1 MGSSNLAK
9 CYVRSHTLNHCI
21 TKTLSELFSV
31 VLGRPGAGCT
41 TLLHTIS
48 AHTPASSGIK
58 TSGMLQYDSL
68 PSPLPEAYRCDL
80 QYCPEADVHL
90 PTLTVAQTLAFAART
105 RTPRSRPDGAT
116 RDLCVDLMV
125 EVLLTIFGLR
135 HVRDVKVGNEWV
147 RGVSGGQRKRV
158 SVAEVLAMRGK
169 IICWDKC
176 VPGSLLTL
184 SLIG

>member
-1 MGSSNLAK
+1 
-9 CYVRSHTLNHCI
+9 
-21 TKTLSELFSV
+21 
-31 VLGRPGAGCT
+31 
-41 TLLHTIS
+41 
-48 AHTPASSGIK
+48 
-58 TSGMLQYDSL
+58 
-68 PSPLPEAYRCDL
+68 
-80 QYCPEADVHL
+80 
-90 PTLTVAQTLAFAART
+90 
-105 RTPRSRPDGAT
+105 
-116 RDLCVDLMV
+116 MV

-176 VPGSLLTL
+176 VPAPLLTL